1 MHTYNQSL
9 DYLHTFNTFS
19 SFIFYCHPLCRLFSL
34 LIFFLSLITAAHQ
47 HPCRPMP
54 RIDVVAVTFF
64 CVLLF
69 PFCCC
74 SFKMRK
80 FFFFSSSFHYYCQ
93 FAVDA
98 VAMIMTECHR
108 FSEHKTS
115 PVGIGFGILI
125 SILICFR
132 LLSLAFIWIVSCFQI
147 LEVYMRFYGQNC
159 AHFSPF
165 FRLTRVVEHFISF
178 FCILSYFLVV
188 FLFTF
193 AFI

>member
-1 MHTYNQSL
+1 
-9 DYLHTFNTFS
+9 
-19 SFIFYCHPLCRLFSL
+19 
-34 LIFFLSLITAAHQ
+34 
-47 HPCRPMP
+47 MP

-193 AFI
+193 AFIWYDFVLCPRLDQFLKCCDIFFFFVFHLWFLFIGIDIYVLYFTSICRYCRT